1 MEWLIGLLGGVFG
14 GNAAGAA
21 AKENSLG
28 RRGNSIIGAI
38 GGGAAG
44 AIIQG
49 LMDTGV
55 DFGAVVSQLV
65 GGGTAGV
72 LVTAL
77 AIMIKNR
84 SHGDG
89 RSGGSS
95 AWQPE

>member
-21 AKENSLG
+21 AKRNGLG
-28 RRGNSIIGAI
+28 RRGNSIIGAV
-38 GGGAAG
+38 GGAAAG

-55 DFGAVVSQLV
+55 DFGTVVSQLV

-72 LVTAL
+72 LVAAF

-84 SHGDG
+84 SRGDG
-89 RSGGSS
+89 RDGRTS